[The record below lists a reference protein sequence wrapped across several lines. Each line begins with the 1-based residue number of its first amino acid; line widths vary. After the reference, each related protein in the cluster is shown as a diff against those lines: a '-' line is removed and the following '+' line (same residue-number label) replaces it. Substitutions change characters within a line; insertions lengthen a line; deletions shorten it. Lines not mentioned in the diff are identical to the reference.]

1 MRGENEMKNLSIKTE
16 AAGFGHVIP
25 VLAPANEPTDD
36 IVTFEV
42 EGMKGVKLYFMLVIA
57 GKCIP
62 LLKEILLDTNISQ
75 EELLQHLK
83 TMEYPYVLKNFK
95 EMTDDEENVMGDYA
109 FVLSSE
115 IALYGAGAIT
125 SEYVKKQL
133 YEKFKCNLIIVPTSK
148 DSLLIFPEK
157 YYSLEKNLDTFKFIV
172 KINNSLDAEH
182 PFLSNHLYYLDYDN
196 KCFKTLD

>member
-1 MRGENEMKNLSIKTE
+1 MKNLSIKTE
-16 AAGFGHVIP
+16 VVGFEHVIP
-25 VLAPANEPTDD
+25 VLVPANEPTDD

-42 EGMKGVKLYFMLVIA
+42 EGMKDVKLYFMLIIA
-57 GKCIP
+57 GKRIP
-62 LLKEILLDTNISQ
+62 LLKEFLLDTNVSQ
-75 EELLQHLK
+75 EELLHHLK

-95 EMTDDEENVMGDYA
+95 EVTDDDENVMGDYA
-109 FVLSSE
+109 FVLTSE

-133 YEKFKCNLIIVPTSK
+133 YEKFKCNLIIVPTSE

-157 YYSLEKNLDTFKFIV
+157 YYSLKKNLDTFKFIV
-172 KINNSLDAEH
+172 KINNSLEAEH
-182 PFLSNHLYYLDYDN
+182 PFLSNHLYYLDYTN

>member
-1 MRGENEMKNLSIKTE
+1 MENLLIKTE
-16 AAGFGHVIP
+16 VVGLEHVIP
-25 VLAPANEPTDD
+25 VLVSANEPTDG

-42 EGMKGVKLYFMLVIA
+42 EGMKDVKLYFMLVVA
-57 GKCIP
+57 GKRLP
-62 LLKEILLDTNISQ
+62 LLKKILLDYNITQ

-83 TMEYPYVLKNFK
+83 IMEYPFVLKNFK
-95 EMTDDEENVMGDYA
+95 EVTDDEESVMGDYA

-115 IALYGAGAIT
+115 LGIYGASAIT

-133 YEKFKCNLIIVPTSK
+133 YEKFKCNLIIVPTSE
-148 DSLLIFPEK
+148 DSLLLFPEK
-157 YYSLEKNLDTFKFIV
+157 YYSLEKNLDTFKLIV
-172 KINNSLDAEH
+172 KLNNSFEVPN

>member
-1 MRGENEMKNLSIKTE
+1 MRGENKMKNLLIKTE
-16 AAGFGHVIP
+16 VVGFEHVIP
-25 VLAPANEPTDD
+25 VLVPANEATDD
-36 IVTFEV
+36 IATFEV
-42 EGMKGVKLYFMLVIA
+42 EGMKDVKLYFMLVVA
-57 GKCIP
+57 GKRIP
-62 LLKEILLDTNISQ
+62 LLKEFLLDTNVSQ
-75 EELLQHLK
+75 EELLYHLK

-95 EMTDDEENVMGDYA
+95 EVTDDAENVMGDYA
-109 FVLSSE
+109 FVLTSE

-133 YEKFKCNLIIVPTSK
+133 YEKFKCNLIIVPTSQ

-157 YYSLEKNLDTFKFIV
+157 YYSLEKNLDTFQFIV
-172 KINNSLDAEH
+172 KINNSLEPEH

>member
-1 MRGENEMKNLSIKTE
+1 MENLLIKTE
-16 AAGFGHVIP
+16 VVGLEHVIP
-25 VLAPANEPTDD
+25 VLVSANEPTDN

-42 EGMKGVKLYFMLVIA
+42 EGMKDVKLYFMLVVA
-57 GKCIP
+57 GKRLP
-62 LLKEILLDTNISQ
+62 LLKEILLDYNITQ

-95 EMTDDEENVMGDYA
+95 EVTDDEESVMGDYA

-115 IALYGAGAIT
+115 LGIYGASAIT

-133 YEKFKCNLIIVPTSK
+133 YEKFKCNLIIVPTSE
-148 DSLLIFPEK
+148 DSVLLFPEK
-157 YYSLEKNLDTFKFIV
+157 YYSLEKNLDTFKLIV
-172 KINNSLDAEH
+172 KLNNSFEVAN